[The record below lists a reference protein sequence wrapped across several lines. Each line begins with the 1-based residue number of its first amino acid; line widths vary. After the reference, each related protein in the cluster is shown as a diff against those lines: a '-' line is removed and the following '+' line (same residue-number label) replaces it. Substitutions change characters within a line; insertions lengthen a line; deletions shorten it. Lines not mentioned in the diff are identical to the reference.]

1 MRCPIN
7 NDIGMKTGLVLSG
20 GGYRG
25 IAHIG
30 VIRAM
35 EEAGLTPDAIAGT
48 SAGAVVG
55 ALYASG
61 LSSGDML
68 EFFKGIQIFSIGNYA
83 FGKPGWLDPENFYE
97 SFRDF
102 LPADDFDSL
111 KIPLKVTAT
120 NILNGKLKVFQ
131 EGPLVRPLLAS
142 AAFPGIFAPVE
153 IGEGYYVDGGVLN
166 NFPADLLSEECDYLL
181 GVYVN
186 PFEEVEQSD
195 IKNSF
200 TVLERVLKLKTAE
213 ESIRKFELCDL
224 VVYPKEL
231 RKYSTFLEKEL
242 DTIFDLGYQKAREQI
257 DAAEGLPASGKA

>member
-1 MRCPIN
+1 
-7 NDIGMKTGLVLSG
+7 MKTGLILSG

-61 LSSGDML
+61 LSTDQML
-68 EFFKGIQIFSIGNYA
+68 DFFKGLQIFSIGNYA

-97 SFRDF
+97 DFREI
-102 LPADDFDSL
+102 LPVDDFKSL

-120 NILNGKLKVFQ
+120 NILNGELEIFK

-166 NFPADLLSEECDYLL
+166 NFPADLLRGEAEFLI

-186 PFEEVEQSD
+186 PFEEVQRSEV
-195 IKNSF
+195 KNSI
-200 TVLERVLKLKTAE
+200 TVLERVLKLKTAQ

-224 VVYPKEL
+224 VVYPRNL
-231 RKYSTFLEKEL
+231 RKYNTFLEKDL
-242 DTIFDLGYQKAREQI
+242 DTIFDLGYQEAKKQI
-257 DAAEGLPASGKA
+257 EESSPDLSDFKNT

>member
-1 MRCPIN
+1 
-7 NDIGMKTGLVLSG
+7 MKTGLILSG

-35 EEAGLTPDAIAGT
+35 EEAGLTPDFIAGT

-61 LSSGDML
+61 ISTEDML
-68 EFFKGIQIFSIGNYA
+68 GFFKGLQLFSIGNYA
-83 FGKPGWLDPENFYE
+83 FGKPGWLDPDNFYE

-102 LPADDFDSL
+102 LPVDDFSSL

-120 NILNGKLKVFQ
+120 NILNGELEIFQ

-166 NFPADLLSEECDYLL
+166 NFPADLLREEVGFLI

-186 PFEEVEQSD
+186 PFEEVQRTE
-195 IKNSF
+195 IKNSI
-200 TVLERVLKLKTAE
+200 TVLERVLKLKTAQ

-224 VVYPKEL
+224 VVYPKKL
-231 RKYSTFLEKEL
+231 RNYSTFLEKDL
-242 DTIFDLGYQKAREQI
+242 DTIFDLGYREAKKQI
-257 DAAEGLPASGKA
+257 GEASPDLSVFKKT

>member
-1 MRCPIN
+1 
-7 NDIGMKTGLVLSG
+7 MKTGLILSG

-30 VIRAM
+30 VIKAM
-35 EEAGLTPDAIAGT
+35 EEAGLTPDSIAGT

-61 LSSGDML
+61 LSTDEML
-68 EFFKGIQIFSIGNYA
+68 EFFKGLQIFSIGNYA
-83 FGKPGWLDPENFYE
+83 FGKPGWLDPDNFYE
-97 SFRDF
+97 SFREF
-102 LPADDFDSL
+102 LPVDDFNSL

-120 NILNGKLKVFQ
+120 NILNGKLEVFQ

-166 NFPADLLSEECDYLL
+166 NFPADLLREEAGFLI

-186 PFEEVEQSD
+186 PFEEVHRTE
-195 IKNSF
+195 IKNSI
-200 TVLERVLKLKTAE
+200 TVLERALKLKTAQ

-224 VVYPKEL
+224 VIYPRKL
-231 RKYSTFLEKEL
+231 RKYNTFLEKDL
-242 DTIFDLGYQKAREQI
+242 DTIYDLGYQEAKRRFE
-257 DAAEGLPASGKA
+257 EASTDRPDFKNP